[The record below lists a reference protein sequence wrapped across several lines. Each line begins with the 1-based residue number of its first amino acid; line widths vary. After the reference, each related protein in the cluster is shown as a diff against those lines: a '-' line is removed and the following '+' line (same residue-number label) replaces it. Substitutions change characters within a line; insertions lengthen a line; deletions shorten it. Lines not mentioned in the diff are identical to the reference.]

1 MTLEFRITFY
11 TSSKINM
18 VLIIREKFISVKE
31 DFMLLAVGIIAASAF
46 IQNHECWSQVCTT
59 EQGQSWS
66 EFNKA
71 FPHQLKNTET
81 VCTRGARIQ
90 ELHGQSRREGWKT
103 RVGCKCFHFMK
114 LEIEAHVPFPF
125 IILTHCSILYGGNK

>member
-59 EQGQSWS
+59 EQGQ
-66 EFNKA
+66 
-71 FPHQLKNTET
+71 
-81 VCTRGARIQ
+81 
-90 ELHGQSRREGWKT
+90 HGQSLVKHSPSVREHGDSM
-103 RVGCKCFHFMK
+103 H
-114 LEIEAHVPFPF
+114 
-125 IILTHCSILYGGNK
+125 